1 MNLKNKKTASNCF
14 AFLIFLIVTSSS
26 LLQAQQIIAGPMLGY
41 NTMREVAVW
50 VQMDEEAE
58 VYLAVEPVDTSGKLL
73 QGFSIK
79 TDNQKANTAT
89 LISPLLE
96 PGTSYSAQV
105 YANDK
110 ALGKKIFFTT
120 QSLWQWRK
128 PAPDFSFL
136 AGSCLYINESEYDRP
151 GTPYG
156 ANYGILEKMAG
167 EKADFMV
174 WLGDNNYLREVDWN
188 SRQGI
193 YHRYTHSR
201 GLPELQSL
209 LKTMHHYAIWDD
221 HDYGPNDSDWTYWNK
236 DITREAF
243 TDFWANPNYG
253 VAGLKG
259 TTGTFS
265 WNDCQFFLLDNRWDR
280 SPEQSDGT
288 ILGAAQI
295 KWLID
300 ALRYSQASFKFI
312 CVGGQF
318 LSDFQGFENHANFT
332 KERQYIIDQLDK
344 YEIKGVIFLNGDR
357 HHSEISRM
365 ETKAGQVYYD
375 ITSSPLTSGSYDHSD
390 ESNHFRVPE
399 TIIDVRSYAQ
409 IKVFGAIDRKCQVL
423 FKGVDGETLVNHL
436 LDFGEEE

>member
-1 MNLKNKKTASNCF
+1 MIQNNRNYILQLFYSIVIIFSAQ
-14 AFLIFLIVTSSS
+14 FLH
-26 LLQAQQIIAGPMLGY
+26 AQKVIAGPMLGY
-41 NTMREVAVW
+41 NTMREAAIW
-50 VQMDEEAE
+50 VQTDQEAE
-58 VYLAVEPVDTSGKLL
+58 LYLAIQTSDLPVKLF
-73 QGFSIK
+73 QSQPVK
-79 TDNQKANTAT
+79 TEQLKANTAT
-89 LISPLLE
+89 LITPLLE
-96 PGTSYSAQV
+96 PGTTYSVQV
-105 YANDK
+105 MSNEQ
-110 ALGKKIFFTT
+110 ALSEKIIFTT
-120 QSLWQWRK
+120 QPLWQWRK

-136 AGSCLYINESEYDRP
+136 AGSCLYINETQYDRP

-156 ANYGILEKMAG
+156 NNYEILEKMAT
-167 EKADFMV
+167 EDTDFMV

-193 YHRYTHSR
+193 YHRYSHSR

-209 LKTMHHYAIWDD
+209 LKKMHHYAIWDD

-253 VAGLKG
+253 VTGLKG

-280 SPEQSDGT
+280 TPEQSDGS
-288 ILGAAQI
+288 ILGEAQT

-312 CVGGQF
+312 CIGGQF
-318 LSDFQGFENHANFT
+318 LSDFQGFENHANYSQ
-332 KERQYIIDQLDK
+332 ERQYILDQLDK
-344 YEIKGVIFLNGDR
+344 YQIKGVIFLNGDR

-375 ITSSPLTSGSYDHSD
+375 ITTSPLTSGSYDHSS
-390 ESNHFRVPE
+390 EPNHFRVPE
-399 TIIDVRSYAQ
+399 TIIDVRSYAE
-409 IKVFGAIDRKCQVL
+409 IKVYGAIDRKCQVL
-423 FKGVDGETLVNHL
+423 FKGVDGKVLVDHL
-436 LDFGEEE
+436 LDFGE